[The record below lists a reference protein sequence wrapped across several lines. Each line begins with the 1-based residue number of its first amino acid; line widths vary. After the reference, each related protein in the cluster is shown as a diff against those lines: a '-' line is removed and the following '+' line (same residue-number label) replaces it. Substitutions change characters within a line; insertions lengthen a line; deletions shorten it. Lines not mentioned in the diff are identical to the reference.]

1 MPRLEFSHRNRY
13 GSNATGIAL
22 PIVLNNGVKTVELL
36 ASVDTGASNCLF
48 ERAHGEVL
56 NLEIEEGEPKMF
68 WTATGH
74 VEAFG
79 HVVQIEF
86 ADLSVESTAHF
97 FADERIHKNL
107 LGRTGWLDRLRLGL
121 VDHDSI
127 LYLAPYD
134 LPSQ

>member
-1 MPRLEFSHRNRY
+1 
-13 GSNATGIAL
+13 
-22 PIVLNNGVKTVELL
+22 
-36 ASVDTGASNCLF
+36 
-48 ERAHGEVL
+48 VL

-97 FADERIHKNL
+97 FADERIHENL
-107 LGRTGWLDRLRLGL
+107 LGRTGWLDRLRLG
-121 VDHDSI
+121 
-127 LYLAPYD
+127 PC
-134 LPSQ
+134 